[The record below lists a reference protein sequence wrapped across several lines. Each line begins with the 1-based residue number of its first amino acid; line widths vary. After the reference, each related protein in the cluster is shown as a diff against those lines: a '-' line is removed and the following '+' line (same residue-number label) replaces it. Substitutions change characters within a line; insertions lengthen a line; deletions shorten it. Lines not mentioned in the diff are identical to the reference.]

1 MADYNFVTT
10 WKFDT
15 PLEVVY
21 KAIYETDNYHL
32 WWRGQ
37 RRVENIAHGDALGV
51 GAIRRFR
58 TRSILPYTLTYTGT
72 VQQVELYKK
81 VVGTAV
87 GELEGTGTWF
97 FEHNEGITT
106 VTYFW
111 VVKTNSFLLNVLTPV
126 MRPLFEWNHNVVM
139 RWGGQGLAKYVGC
152 NLV

>member
-37 RRVENIAHGDALGV
+37 RRVENIAQGDALGV

-97 FEHNEGITT
+97 FEHQEGITT

-111 VVKTNSFLLNVLTPV
+111 VVRTNSFLLNVLTPV

-139 RWGGQGLAKYVGC
+139 RWGGQGLAKYMGC